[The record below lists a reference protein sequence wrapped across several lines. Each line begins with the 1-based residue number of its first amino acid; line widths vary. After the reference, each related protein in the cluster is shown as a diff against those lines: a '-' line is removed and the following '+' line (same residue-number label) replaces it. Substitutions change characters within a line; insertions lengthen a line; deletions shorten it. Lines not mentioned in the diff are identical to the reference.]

1 MTWNTAL
8 LVLKKKFSF
17 SELKV
22 SITFLNNIR
31 DNEMLL
37 EEAENEQDVFEK
49 T

>member
-1 MTWNTAL
+1 M
-8 LVLKKKFSF
+8 KYRFIGSEKKFSF

-22 SITFLNNIR
+22 SITFLINIR